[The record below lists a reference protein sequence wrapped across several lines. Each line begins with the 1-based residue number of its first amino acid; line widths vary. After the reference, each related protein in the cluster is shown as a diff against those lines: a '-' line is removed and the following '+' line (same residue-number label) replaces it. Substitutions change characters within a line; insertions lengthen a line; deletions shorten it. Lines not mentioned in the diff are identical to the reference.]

1 MCRNS
6 KNKGEN
12 MWAATSYLILALIFI
27 FIGWEVNSVYFAV
40 VFYWSALSLILVSG
54 AYIFNLAKI
63 FRKRENGVIPF
74 YIRWAFVPF
83 LLGVQ
88 IYNAYSRKHDKVPPI
103 QKINDHLFLAC
114 RLFPSD
120 IDTLKEN
127 GITAILD
134 VTCEFDG
141 LEWSSTQENISY
153 LNIPVLDHSV
163 PTHSQLNQAINWIH
177 HHIKEDRRVVVHCAL
192 GRGRS
197 VFVMAAYLLSQDKNA
212 DVHQVLAQIKET
224 RETANLNKHQLRHL
238 AKRHKKGELVI
249 KNKAVIIANPVS
261 GTKMWQDKE
270 HLIVARLSAYYDLE
284 VLTTTKE
291 IDGIELAKQAIKDKP
306 DIIIACGGDGTVTEV
321 ASVLVNTQC
330 KLGIIPMGTA
340 NALAHVLMGISS
352 KIIPVEQACDLI
364 IDGQTQTIDTA
375 YCNDELMLL
384 LAGIGYEQ
392 SMVEKADRDSKNE
405 SGQLAYL
412 SGFFQAF
419 SEQKAQTLYV
429 TLDDNQTQEVN
440 TNSFIVAN
448 AAPFTTLLAQG
459 GGQPDHE
466 DGLLDINWLL
476 PSDENTTRVLSIAE
490 LMFSSITQ
498 THLAI
503 SSHHTNAKKVTI
515 TADEE
520 IKYVLDGEIK
530 TADTLTITVDPASLK
545 VISKEL

>member
-1 MCRNS
+1 
-6 KNKGEN
+6 

-163 PTHSQLNQAINWIH
+163 PNHSQLNQAINWIH

-284 VLTTTKE
+284 VLTTTKD

-321 ASVLVNTQC
+321 ANVLVNTQC

-429 TLDDNQTQEVN
+429 TLDDNQMQEVN

-530 TADTLTITVDPASLK
+530 TADTLTITVDPASLN

>member
-1 MCRNS
+1 MCQNS

-83 LLGVQ
+83 LLGAQ

-197 VFVMAAYLLSQDKNA
+197 GFVMAAYLLSQDKNA

-530 TADTLTITVDPASLK
+530 IADTLTITVDPASLN

>member
-1 MCRNS
+1 
-6 KNKGEN
+6 

-83 LLGVQ
+83 LLGAQ

-530 TADTLTITVDPASLK
+530 TADTLTITVDPASLN